1 MPVSAKYF
9 FQLVSDRGLIPDAEE
24 ISLWTAEGFCVHL
37 VRIVQTVDEVLKGS
51 LTSDGRQGWHL
62 EVTDDAGRR
71 VMSISLTDFD
81 ENRSFL
87 PLH

>member
-1 MPVSAKYF
+1 MPTSAKYF
-9 FQLVSDRGLIPDAEE
+9 FHLASDRGVIPDEE
-24 ISLWTAEGFCVHL
+24 GVSLWTDEGILVH
-37 VRIVQTVDEVLKGS
+37 IVQTVDEVLKRT
-51 LTSDGRQGWHL
+51 LTLEDRQGWQL

-81 ENRSFL
+81 AKRSLL